1 MIKFLSLQIGFKN
14 LENLK
19 AYTHGQLALRN
30 GQDREEI
37 WCAYRGLI
45 YDLTP
50 SRLWFGGKHYEHW
63 AGQDLTSELLQAPH
77 NDRVLRRFEVVGK
90 LIS

>member
-1 MIKFLSLQIGFKN
+1 MEFKS
-14 LENLK
+14 
-19 AYTHGQLALRN
+19 YSIRQLALRN

-50 SRLWFGGKHYEHW
+50 SRLWRDGKHYAHW
-63 AGQDLTSELLQAPH
+63 AGQDLTREFPDAPH
-77 NDRVLRRFEVVGK
+77 SDTVFKRFEVVGK
-90 LIS
+90 LNS